1 LPLKKRS
8 PRIVEKLIIQTMVI
22 AASSRLAT
30 RAALGLLAAVVVACA
45 APAGA
50 AAPKAEPAGLEF
62 FEKHVRPLLVEHCY
76 KCHSAQAEKLKGGLL
91 LDTRDGVLK
100 GGDTG
105 PALLPGDPDKSLLIK
120 AVRYTDPDLQMP
132 PLKSGGKLSDEQ
144 IHHLEAWVKMG
155 APDPRDSA
163 LTQHATRNTQHA
175 TNHWAFKPVRRP
187 QLPAVK
193 SAKLI
198 QTPVDSFVLA
208 KLEAK
213 GLTLSPRADKR
224 TLIRRATYDLTGLP
238 PTPEEV
244 RAFEKDPAPDAF
256 AKVVDR
262 LLASPRYGERWGRY
276 WLDVARYADTKGY
289 VFEEERKYPYSY
301 TYRDW
306 VIRAFNEDL
315 PYDQFLV
322 QQLAADL
329 LPLGEDKRPL
339 AALGFLT
346 LGRRFLNNPHDII
359 DDRIDVVSRGTMGL
373 TVTCARCHD
382 HKFDPITMKDY
393 YGLYGVFASSHEP
406 KELPLLGNASMPPQY
421 DEYVAER
428 KKREAELEDFVTSKE
443 EEVRTKL
450 RGQVGDYLLVVHDAA
465 QADEEKREGLVR
477 ERKLQ
482 PSLARNYRGILK
494 DWEKEKNPIFAPWFA
509 FAALPKTNFA
519 QNAKEVIAGLA
530 GASEPSNVAATV
542 RSRDAASSGSETNAG
557 VQPSASASRDLTVAA
572 TSIAN
577 VHPHVAK
584 LFSPDAPPE
593 SLRDVA
599 EAYNKLFAEVDREWK
614 TAQTNAPATKAL
626 PDPAHEALR
635 QVLYA
640 EGSPIVSLG
649 GDELRRFTDTPVQ
662 QKTRALKRKVD
673 ELDATHPGA
682 PPRAMALVDNSQPT
696 EPHIFKRGNPG
707 TPGDEVPRQFVE
719 IAARQVRQP
728 FTNGSGR
735 LEMARAIASPD
746 NPLTA
751 RVWVNRVWQHH
762 FDSPLVRTPADFGV
776 RSDPPTHP
784 ELIDWLAS
792 EFMEPVKSLN
802 GSSVKSEPSRRGD
815 DTFND
820 STIQRFNA
828 STPRPW
834 STKHLHRLILLSATW
849 QQASDDNPK
858 AAKADPANQ
867 LFWRQNRQRL
877 DLEAMRDTLLAV
889 SGQLDLTTGGRAVDI
904 LEPTSTRRTVYGFVE
919 RQNLPGLF
927 RTFDFASPDTTSAQR
942 FHTTVPQQAL
952 FLMNSPFAT
961 RQARRLLERPE
972 IQSAVGDEERI
983 QRLYGVALQ
992 RRADAEEVKLARKFI
1007 AVQEAASAP
1016 AEPAPSST
1024 WSYGYGKF
1032 DESTRRVTGF
1042 TALPHWTGYA
1052 WQGGPELP
1060 DPQLGWVILNADGG
1074 HVGNDQNHAAIRR
1087 WRAPRDGVVSVTG
1100 ELNHPSNQGDG
1111 VRARAVSSRLGPLG
1125 EWTAQHQKVSTPI
1138 GRIEVKRGDI
1148 LDFVTD
1154 CRASVS
1160 FDTFHW
1166 APVIKMISEATKP
1179 AHEAERRAPAR
1190 LGPSVDRAEQEL
1202 GAPSRSRGALR
1213 ASNSGSSLPEATT
1226 EWSAQAG
1233 FAGPAKPAEKPVEKP
1248 GLSPWEKLAQVLL
1261 LSNELMF
1268 VD

>member
-1 LPLKKRS
+1 
-8 PRIVEKLIIQTMVI
+8 MAI
-22 AASSRLAT
+22 AFPSRLAT
-30 RAALGLLAAVVVACA
+30 RAGLALLAAIA
-45 APAGA
+45 AWAVPAGA
-50 AAPKAEPAGLEF
+50 AAPKADPAGLEF
-62 FEKHVRPLLVEHCY
+62 FEKHIRPVLVEHCY

-132 PLKSGGKLSDEQ
+132 PAKSGGKLSDEQ
-144 IHHLEAWVKMG
+144 IHHFEAWVKMG
-155 APDPRDSA
+155 APDPRTGKSEI
-163 LTQHATRNTQHA
+163 RNPKSEIA
-175 TNHWAFKPVRRP
+175 SHWAFQPVRRP
-187 QLPAVK
+187 PLPAVK
-193 SAKLI
+193 HAKLI
-198 QTPVDSFVLA
+198 QTPVDNFILS

-224 TLIRRATYDLTGLP
+224 TLIRRASYDLTGLP

-244 RAFEKDPAPDAF
+244 RAFEKDSAPDAF

-315 PYDQFLV
+315 PYDLFLV

-346 LGRRFLNNPHDII
+346 LGRRFLNNPPDII
-359 DDRIDVVSRGTMGL
+359 DDRIDVVCRGTMGL

-406 KELPLLGNASMPPQY
+406 KELPLLGSASMPPQY

-428 KKREAELEDFVTSKE
+428 KKREAELENFIVSKE

-450 RGQVGDYLLVVHDAA
+450 RGQVGDYLLAVHDAA

-482 PSLARNYRGILK
+482 PSLARNYRNILK

-530 GASEPSNVAATV
+530 GAKDPSN
-542 RSRDAASSGSETNAG
+542 
-557 VQPSASASRDLTVAA
+557 
-572 TSIAN
+572 IAN

-584 LFSPDAPPE
+584 LFRTDAPPE

-614 TAQTNAPATKAL
+614 AAQTNSPAIKAL
-626 PDPAHEALR
+626 PDPAREALR

-682 PPRAMALVDNSQPT
+682 PPRAMALVDNSSPT

-707 TPGDEVPRQFVE
+707 TPGDAVPRGFIE
-719 IAARQVRQP
+719 IAARPNRSP

-751 RVWVNRVWQHH
+751 RVWVNRVWQHL
-762 FDSPLVRTPADFGV
+762 FDSALVRTPSDFGV

-792 EFMEPVKSLN
+792 EIVEPVESLN
-802 GSSVKSEPSRRGD
+802 RLIVKSEPSALVKSLNRAIVKSEPDGRGD
-815 DTFND
+815 VPFNDSTIERLND
-820 STIQRFNA
+820 STIQRFNDL
-828 STPRPW
+828 TLQRPW
-834 STKHLHRLILLSATW
+834 STKRLHRLILLSATW
-849 QQASDDNPK
+849 QQASDDNAK

-904 LEPTSTRRTVYGFVE
+904 LEPASTRRTVYGFVE

-927 RTFDFASPDTTSAQR
+927 RTFDFASPDSTSPQR

-961 RQARRLLERPE
+961 RQARRILERPE
-972 IQSAVGDEERI
+972 IKSAAGDEERI
-983 QRLYGVALQ
+983 QRIYGVALQ
-992 RRADAEEVKLARKFI
+992 RRADAEELKLARKFI
-1007 AVQEAASAP
+1007 AAQEAASAP

-1032 DESTRRVTGF
+1032 DETTRRVTGF

-1052 WQGGPELP
+1052 WQGGPALP
-1060 DPQLGWVILNADGG
+1060 DPHLGWVILNADGG

-1100 ELNHPSNQGDG
+1100 ELNHPSDQGDG
-1111 VRARAVSSRLGPLG
+1111 VRARVVSSRLGPLG

-1138 GRIEVKRGDI
+1138 GRIEVKRGDF

-1166 APVIKMISEATKP
+1166 TPTIKAISATAKP
-1179 AHEAERRAPAR
+1179 A
-1190 LGPSVDRAEQEL
+1190 SD
-1202 GAPSRSRGALR
+1202 
-1213 ASNSGSSLPEATT
+1213 ATT
-1226 EWSAQAG
+1226 EWSAKTG
-1233 FAGPAKPAEKPVEKP
+1233 FAGPPKPVEKP
-1248 GLSPWEKLAQVLL
+1248 SLSPWEKFAQVLL